1 MNCKVGGA
9 LRSLGKTLSFHSTR
23 SRSSSQ
29 APSRAGFEM
38 DIDLP
43 SPSEHHTLSSRSQCE
58 ERYELTSLNQILLPL
73 RPQVEILNVL
83 KTNEFTHTPIFD
95 STLLHETRMDYEF
108 ELIFRMIGLEDAW
121 EINE

>member
-1 MNCKVGGA
+1 
-9 LRSLGKTLSFHSTR
+9 
-23 SRSSSQ
+23 
-29 APSRAGFEM
+29 M